1 MHCRHTITTTMLQL
15 RREWSLF
22 TRFPL
27 VMHLAVLQLMI
38 HLFKRKRS

>member
-1 MHCRHTITTTMLQL
+1 MYCLHTIKTTMIQL

-38 HLFKRKRS
+38 HLFKRKKS